1 MADLTP
7 AVAHV
12 ATVSQHPGQT
22 RRLAPLVAWID
33 HSLADASALFNNKSM
48 TIFIGDNG
56 SAEAVSLPT
65 FAATA
70 SSSSSSSSSCVCH
83 LLVLTLV
90 GDQQSEC
97 GGEMLRASPVQ
108 IIMSTRIDLEACLF
122 ALVSPQHN
130 TSHTVPPDFRRVC

>member
-1 MADLTP
+1 MLPLCPGTQDRRDGL
-7 AVAHV
+7 
-12 ATVSQHPGQT
+12 HP
-22 RRLAPLVAWID
+22 WID

-70 SSSSSSSSSCVCH
+70 SSSCVRH

-97 GGEMLRASPVQ
+97 GGETLRTSPVQ
-108 IIMSTRIDLEACLF
+108 IIMSTRIHLEA
-122 ALVSPQHN
+122 
-130 TSHTVPPDFRRVC
+130 